1 VASGA
6 AAAYVVDAPM
16 SCIGT
21 DDCFRAGN
29 NRARDDAEDDDDGVG
44 NLTVAPVTRF
54 KPRKAEIRNIVSH
67 CYLPTM
73 SFVRKSLL
81 SVGAPR
87 RPRPVAV

>member
-1 VASGA
+1 M
-6 AAAYVVDAPM
+6 YVVDAPM

-29 NRARDDAEDDDDGVG
+29 NRARDDAEEEEDDGVG
-44 NLTVAPVTRF
+44 NLTAAPVTRF
-54 KPRKAEIRNIVSH
+54 KPRKAESRNIVSR

-73 SFVRKSLL
+73 WLVRKSLL